1 MTAAKKIALNAH
13 EPVAILGLLFGA
25 VCWGIIWYPYRLLN
39 EAGISGVVASLYTYG
54 LALLIASLFYYQHW
68 RSIFAWPMSIIG
80 LCLAAGWTN
89 IAYILAVLDGE
100 VVRVMLL
107 FYLSPIWTLL
117 LAHFWLKERTN
128 RRGIMVIIV
137 ALTGAFVMLFD
148 VNLQKTNLV
157 SYLPLPQNKAEWI
170 ALSAGMGFSLTNV
183 ITRKSSHLS
192 IASKCFAVWLGVV
205 VTALLI
211 LLLFNQPLSIPN
223 QWSQNTWFVLL
234 LIAIMLILA
243 TVFVQYGVT
252 RITATRASVIFLFE
266 LVVATIAAYYLAN
279 ETLEWNEWVGGVLI
293 IIASLLSANQSQ
305 D

>member
-1 MTAAKKIALNAH
+1 MLVTQKKALNSTQ
-13 EPVAILGLLFGA
+13 PIAILGLLFGA
-25 VCWGIIWYPYRLLN
+25 ICWGIIWYPYRLLN
-39 EAGISGVVASLYTYG
+39 EAGIAGVAASFYTYG
-54 LALLIASLFYYQHW
+54 LAICIASLCYLKHW
-68 RSIFAWPMSIIG
+68 RRILTWPLSIVG

-128 RRGIMVIIV
+128 RRGMLVIIL

-148 VNLQKTNLV
+148 LNLQKSHWVN
-157 SYLPLPQNKAEWI
+157 YLPLPQNKAEWI

-192 IASKCFAVWLGVV
+192 IATKCFAVWLGVV
-205 VTALLI
+205 VTSSVI
-211 LLLFNQPLSIPN
+211 LLFLKQPLPMPT
-223 QWSQNTWFVLL
+223 QFSQYDWGILF
-234 LIAIMLILA
+234 LIAITLILA

-266 LVVATIAAYYLAN
+266 LVVATVAAYYLAS
-279 ETLEWNEWVGGVLI
+279 ETLAWNEWVGGALI
-293 IIASLLSANQSQ
+293 IVASLLSANQSH